1 MPRIIRYPCRVR
13 ERRRVITIV
22 VLLASQALVGLV
34 AAAPEVSPTDA
45 TVSTAA
51 QRPRV
56 GLVLSGGG
64 ARGAAHVGV
73 LQVLEAERIPIHA
86 VAGTSMGAVIGGLYA
101 SGLSANEIAE
111 LVASEPWREA
121 FREPA
126 PRERR
131 SFRRKREDQNFLV
144 DFRLGLQSGE
154 FRLPKGLVAEQR
166 LIQLLRRLTLPVAA
180 VDDFDRLPTRYRAAA
195 TDLETGEAVELA
207 GGDLVTAMR
216 ASLAAPGV
224 FAPVERDGRLL
235 VDGGLANNLPVDL
248 ARRMGVDVLIVVD
261 VGFPLRSRASL
272 DSVTTIS
279 NQMLSILIRRGSD
292 AQRRTLGEHDVLLQP
307 ELGEASSFDFDIVP
321 QAVEQGRRTAEAARE
336 RLGALRLVAS
346 DYAEFVTARL
356 AARSDPGRIERI
368 EIDESARRYERLL
381 RAAFEPAIAAPLDER
396 GDRFD
401 AALTRLYGRGNFEF
415 VDYRLSSARSDAEE
429 TTLALSA
436 RRNSWGPNYVRF
448 GLNLEDDF
456 NGGSRYNAA
465 ARFVLADI
473 GARAAEWV
481 WDLQIGSEPRAA
493 TEFYWPLDDAVQ
505 TFLMPS
511 ASVSARDVIAPSAA
525 SARSG
530 YRLRTT
536 DYGLDLGREVGN
548 RGEWRIGVRRVTGRT
563 RGLTDEPVPLESLD
577 FDSEEIFGR
586 WSYDTLDSR
595 NFPRRGGFLTAEWR
609 RERDQSRA
617 GLETDLLAAE
627 GLIARS
633 NGRQTGVLWMS
644 YGTALD
650 DDARGGTLRTRF
662 PLGGFLNLSGLTP
675 ESLSGRHFAIARV
688 MTYRQIGRGGE
699 GFLNVPAYL
708 GVSLEAGNVWE
719 SRREMALDESRVHGS
734 VFFGFDTLFGP
745 VYLGSGFGEGGD
757 SALYLFLG
765 RTF

>member
-1 MPRIIRYPCRVR
+1 MR
-13 ERRRVITIV
+13 ERHRVITIA

-34 AAAPEVSPTDA
+34 AAAPDTTTP
-45 TVSTAA
+45 
-51 QRPRV
+51 PRV

-86 VAGTSMGAVIGGLYA
+86 IAGTSMGAVIGGLYA
-101 SGLSANEIAE
+101 SGLSANEIAA
-111 LVASEPWREA
+111 LVGSEPWRQA

-154 FRLPKGLVAEQR
+154 FRLPKGLVGEQR
-166 LIQLLRRLTLPVAA
+166 LIQLLRRLTLPVAT

-207 GGDLVTAMR
+207 SGDLVTAMR

-292 AQRRTLGEHDVLLQP
+292 TQRRTLGEHDVLLQP

-336 RLGALRLVAS
+336 RLGPLRLAAN
-346 DYAEFVTARL
+346 DYAEFVRARL
-356 AARSDPGRIERI
+356 AARSDPGRIEQI

-381 RAAFEPAIAAPLDER
+381 RAAFAPAIAAPSDGRAE
-396 GDRFD
+396 RFD
-401 AALTRLYGRGNFEF
+401 AALTRLYGRGNFQF
-415 VDYRLSSARSDAEE
+415 VDYRLSPQQSSAQQASL
-429 TTLALSA
+429 TLSA
-436 RRNSWGPNYVRF
+436 QRNSWGPNYVRF
-448 GLNLEDDF
+448 GLSLEDDF
-456 NGGSRYNAA
+456 DGGSRYNAA

-473 GARAAEWV
+473 GTRAAEWV
-481 WDLQIGSEPRAA
+481 WDLQMGSEPRAA
-493 TEFYWPLDDAVQ
+493 TELYWPLDDAVQ

-511 ASVSARDVIAPSAA
+511 ASVSARDVLAPTATG
-525 SARSG
+525 RST

-536 DYGLDLGREVGN
+536 DYGVDLGREVGN
-548 RGEWRIGVRRVTGRT
+548 ESEWRFGVRRVIGRA
-563 RGLTDEPVPLESLD
+563 RGLSGDPLAPNSLD
-577 FDSEEIFGR
+577 FDSEEFFGR

-617 GLETDLLAAE
+617 GLETDLVFAD

-633 NGRQTGVLWMS
+633 SGRQTGVLWMS

-662 PLGGFLNLSGLTP
+662 PLGGFLNLSGLAP

-719 SRREMALDESRVHGS
+719 SRREMALDDSRVHGS